1 MSIENVTVIL
11 AFFST
16 FNVLCDSV
24 NEAIVG
30 DWSKRGAGIIRK
42 RNVTTLDGVHLR
54 EVTME
59 ENQKDAQLIITT
71 WLGIYSCDKVVES
84 HVNSKG
90 DLHQ

>member
-1 MSIENVTVIL
+1 VT
-11 AFFST
+11 A
-16 FNVLCDSV
+16 
-24 NEAIVG
+24 
-30 DWSKRGAGIIRK
+30 
-42 RNVTTLDGVHLR
+42 LDGIHLR

-59 ENQKDAQLIITT
+59 ENQKEAQPIITT